1 MTNILRNKTMLK
13 QVMYENKRLK
23 LQITDFEERAKDVQ
37 LYRVTKQTQEII
49 QGKHVKKEED
59 DKKRLDEQI
68 KQLRINAEKRIE
80 AIKSM
85 QGKLKKEIKEKITEN
100 E

>member
-1 MTNILRNKTMLK
+1 M
-13 QVMYENKRLK
+13 
-23 LQITDFEERAKDVQ
+23 
-37 LYRVTKQTQEII
+37 
-49 QGKHVKKEED
+49 KKEED
-59 DKKRLDEQI
+59 DKKRLDEQT

>member
-1 MTNILRNKTMLK
+1 MLK